1 VYAVIDK
8 IDRTPLAQS
17 QRLAEAG
24 LSDDLPATVISLV
37 TESRTLD
44 ALRDRFPNDAPVGEH
59 VARFE
64 QYFALLDALGVREYV
79 DLDLRIVRG
88 LAYYTG
94 IVFELFD
101 ASGEFRAICGGGRYD
116 NLLRRSAASTCRR
129 SVRHG
134 RRRW

>member
-1 VYAVIDK
+1 MYAVIDK